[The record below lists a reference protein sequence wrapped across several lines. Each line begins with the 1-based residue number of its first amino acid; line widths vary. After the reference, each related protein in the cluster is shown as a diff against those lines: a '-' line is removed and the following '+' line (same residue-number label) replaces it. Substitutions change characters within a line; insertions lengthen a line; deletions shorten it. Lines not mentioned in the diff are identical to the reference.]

1 MKQLILRSLRMHKV
15 QSVSIALT
23 VMLSAAVLTTFGLV
37 YGGTMKGVQLSEEQG
52 GADVMAVPADA
63 ANYLTDT
70 ELLYTGA
77 PAPIYM
83 SADKVDKITD
93 GEGVERITPQFYGQ
107 TLNSACCSSTGAT
120 RLIGIDFDTDFIV
133 KPLVPQG
140 TFEKVDREHCI
151 IVGSQ
156 VGGVYNNTLRIL
168 GSDYTVVAVMEE
180 TGTSFD
186 ASIVADIDLVRSL
199 ARTTPG
205 YEDVWERYG
214 DPSGLVSCFMIDVAD
229 DAPGAKEGA
238 NMTAVTGRVKL
249 AGYCTPIVRSEVVG
263 ESQAQLRSVFALL
276 AAAALIM
283 VVVTLLQLFSRF
295 YSCVWDRKAELSL
308 YRAIGASIADVRK
321 LIGGE
326 IGVLVGSGLIA
337 GLCLGFVCQFALVG
351 LMEEGL
357 SFPYVALEPLA
368 CAGLVL
374 GVAAVFALLSLVSVA
389 WPLSQIAKL
398 DPSTA
403 MQQGDID

>member
-1 MKQLILRSLRMHKV
+1 MRQLILRSLKMHKV
-15 QSVSIALT
+15 QSFSIALT
-23 VMLSAAVLTTFGLV
+23 VLLSVAVLTTFGLV
-37 YGGTMKGVQLSEEQG
+37 YGGTMKGVQLSEERG

-63 ANYLTDT
+63 ANYLSNT

-83 SADKVDKITD
+83 SEDKLDKITS
-93 GEGVERITPQFYGQ
+93 GEGVQRITPQFYGQ
-107 TLNSACCSSTGAT
+107 TLNSACCSSTNAT

-133 KPLVPQG
+133 KPLVPEG
-140 TFEKVDREHCI
+140 TFDKIDREHSI

-156 VGGVYNNTLRIL
+156 VGGVYNGSMRIL
-168 GSDYTVVAVMEE
+168 GSDYAVVATMEE

-186 ASIVADIDLVRSL
+186 ASIVADIDLVRSMS
-199 ARTTPG
+199 RSTQG
-205 YEDVWERYG
+205 YEDVWEEYG
-214 DPSGLVSCFMIDVAD
+214 DPSTLVSCFMIDVAD

-238 NMTAVTGRVKL
+238 SMTAVTGRIKL
-249 AGYCTPIVRSEVVG
+249 AGYCTPIARSEVVA
-263 ESQAQLRSVFALL
+263 ESQDQLRSVFTLL
-276 AAAALIM
+276 AVAALIM
-283 VVVTLLQLFSRF
+283 VAVTLLQLFSRF

-308 YRAIGASIADVRK
+308 YRAIGASVADVRK

-326 IGVLVGSGLIA
+326 IGVLVGSGLIG
-337 GLCLGFVCQFALVG
+337 GLLLGFVCQFALIS

-357 SFPYVALEPLA
+357 SFPFVAPDALS

-374 GVAAVFALLSLVSVA
+374 GVVLVYALLSLIAIA

>member
-1 MKQLILRSLRMHKV
+1 MRSLKMHKV
-15 QSVSIALT
+15 QSLSIALT

-37 YGGTMKGVQLSEEQG
+37 YGGVMQGVQLSEEQG

-70 ELLYTGA
+70 ELLYSGA

-83 SADKVDKITD
+83 SADKAGKITD

-120 RLIGIDFDTDFIV
+120 RLIGIDFSTDFIV
-133 KPLVPQG
+133 RPLVPQG
-140 TFEKVDREHCI
+140 TFEKIDREHSI

-156 VGGVYNNTLRIL
+156 VGGVYEGSLRIL

-186 ASIVADIDLVRSL
+186 ASIVADIDLVRSM
-199 ARTTPG
+199 ARTTQG

-229 DAPGAKEGA
+229 DAPGAREGA
-238 NMTAVTGRVKL
+238 NLTAVTGRIKL
-249 AGYCTPIVRSEVVG
+249 AGYCTPVVRSEVVD
-263 ESQAQLRSVFALL
+263 ESQAQLHSVFALL

-283 VVVTLLQLFSRF
+283 VAVTLLQLFSRF

-308 YRAIGASIADVRK
+308 YRAVGASIADVRR

-326 IGVLVGSGLIA
+326 IGVLVGSGLAA
-337 GLCLGFVCQFALVG
+337 GLVLGFVCQFALVE

-368 CAGLVL
+368 CAGLAL
-374 GVAAVFALLSLVSVA
+374 GVAAVFALLALASIA